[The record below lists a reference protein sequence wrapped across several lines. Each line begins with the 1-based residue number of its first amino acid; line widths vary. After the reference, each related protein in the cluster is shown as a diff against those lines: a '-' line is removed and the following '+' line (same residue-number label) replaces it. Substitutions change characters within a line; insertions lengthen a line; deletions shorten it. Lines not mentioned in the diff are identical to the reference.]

1 MCRLWP
7 AVSVIAGT
15 IFEQSKKPL
24 VLWFRAIFEVTAS
37 KQGIAAAEL
46 QRKLGLGSYQT
57 AWSWLTKIRTAM
69 VRPNREPL
77 FGEVEIDESYVGGPE
92 PGKPGRAAA
101 AKAIVAAAVEKRG
114 KSGGRV
120 RLGVIANVSADVLT
134 AFVDNYLGDGETAH
148 TDGWRGY
155 AQLGKTGDRH
165 IVSVV
170 SKLDHTAAEVLPRV
184 HLIFSLLK
192 RWILSTH
199 QGSVSLK
206 HLDGSLEEFTFR
218 FNRRRAR
225 RITHAAEL
233 LLGIAMTTPPRPFW
247 KSAGRPRPQAKVRTR
262 RRSLMVMSTQ
272 ILLLFLGHVMIYV
285 LPQHSEFR
293 IVQFLV
299 GCHLLQLANEL
310 LRDGVLDLRLVDEAG
325 LVELLAHR
333 RIEDFFLQHGV
344 DFQLRARHAHEILFL
359 HISALQL
366 LEFVENLSHFAMIFH
381 QQRSRISRLG
391 ASFALGFGHLR
402 LASNQ
407 SVGGGRRAA

>member
-1 MCRLWP
+1 MDLSEFPSSEAEFRARFADNDRCREYLARLKWP
-7 AVSVIAGT
+7 EGFRCAHCSGDRAYFLPSKRVVYECVGCGRQVSVIAGT

-134 AFVDNYLGDGETAH
+134 AFVDNHLGDGETAH

-192 RWILSTH
+192 RWILGTH

-206 HLDGSLEEFTFR
+206 HLDGYLEEFTFR

-225 RITHAAEL
+225 RITHAAER

-247 KSAGRPRPQAKVRTR
+247 KIVGRPRPQAK
-262 RRSLMVMSTQ
+262 
-272 ILLLFLGHVMIYV
+272 
-285 LPQHSEFR
+285 
-293 IVQFLV
+293 
-299 GCHLLQLANEL
+299 A
-310 LRDGVLDLRLVDEAG
+310 
-325 LVELLAHR
+325 
-333 RIEDFFLQHGV
+333 
-344 DFQLRARHAHEILFL
+344 
-359 HISALQL
+359 
-366 LEFVENLSHFAMIFH
+366 
-381 QQRSRISRLG
+381 
-391 ASFALGFGHLR
+391 R
-402 LASNQ
+402 LA
-407 SVGGGRRAA
+407 VAA